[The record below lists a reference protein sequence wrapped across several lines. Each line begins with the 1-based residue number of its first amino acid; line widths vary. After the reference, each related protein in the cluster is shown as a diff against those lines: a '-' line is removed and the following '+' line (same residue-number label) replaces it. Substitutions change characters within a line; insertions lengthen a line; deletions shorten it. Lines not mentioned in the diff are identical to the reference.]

1 MIMNRSLF
9 GKGSGFFFSQVIAA
23 TQCDRWRGNAFG
35 LIMWRR
41 GFLGVVFS
49 GGDLEFMVT
58 SARDLHRD
66 KGGRMKTQRT
76 RNLVT
81 WGFPNRGFLLN
92 FSVRASLSYWEE
104 SWHIFSLKN
113 ALWHQRVVSW
123 NPKKRRVFFSSRYR
137 TNLSWLSGAESS

>member
-1 MIMNRSLF
+1 MGKDLVFSSAKSLQPL
-9 GKGSGFFFSQVIAA
+9 SVIGGIL
-23 TQCDRWRGNAFG
+23 RRGNAFG

-113 ALWHQRVVSW
+113 AL
-123 NPKKRRVFFSSRYR
+123 
-137 TNLSWLSGAESS
+137 

>member
-1 MIMNRSLF
+1 MGKDLVFSSAQSSLQPLSVVG
-9 GKGSGFFFSQVIAA
+9 GKVM
-23 TQCDRWRGNAFG
+23 FG
-35 LIMWRR
+35 LITWRS

-104 SWHIFSLKN
+104 SWYIFSLKN
-113 ALWHQRVVSW
+113 AL
-123 NPKKRRVFFSSRYR
+123 
-137 TNLSWLSGAESS
+137 